1 MPAVDTPAR
10 DPILNRE
17 MANDERTKQ
26 SLPERIKE
34 GLRQVADEWLE
45 TVEGL
50 LRPAPELVP
59 IPVRRPARR
68 YR

>member
-1 MPAVDTPAR
+1 
-10 DPILNRE
+10 